1 MRNYAMFLVACLLTV
16 SVAAAGNR
24 EQEFFDAIRKGDAPK
39 VTELLKQDPSLM
51 KASYRNGI
59 TPVLL
64 AVYAKHPD
72 LAETLLS
79 KTGREPDIFE
89 ATITGRIDRVRQLLK
104 QNPDL
109 VHAWSADGWT
119 ALHLNWGN
127 VEMAR
132 LLIESGSDINANSRN
147 HFNATPL
154 QGAAA
159 TNRLEIAKLYLSHGA
174 NVNCR
179 SEDGGSPLHEAAGN
193 GFLDFARLLVE
204 RGANINQ
211 RDDNGKTPLTIAI
224 ESKQPALEAFLRE
237 KGATE

>member
-1 MRNYAMFLVACLLTV
+1 MRKHFILVVICLLAAST
-16 SVAAAGNR
+16 AAADR
-24 EQEFFDAIRKGDAPK
+24 EQEFFDAIRKGDGSR
-39 VTELLKQDPSLM
+39 VTELLKQQPSLLQ
-51 KASYRNGI
+51 ASYRNGI

-64 AVYAKHPD
+64 AVYANHPD
-72 LAETLLS
+72 LAEVLLK

-104 QNPDL
+104 KNPDL

-127 VEMAR
+127 VEMAT

-159 TNRLEIAKLYLSHGA
+159 RNRLEIAKLYLAHGA

-179 SEDGGSPLHEAAGN
+179 SEAGGSPLHEAAGN
-193 GFLDFARLLVE
+193 GFLDFVRLLVE
-204 RGANINQ
+204 SGADINQ
-211 RDDNGKTPLTIAI
+211 RDDNGKTPLTVAI
-224 ESKQPALEAFLRE
+224 ESKQPAVEAFLRQ